1 MNIFREEEMNSSI
14 LRSYARRDR
23 SSSVHIMRSDRAFIM
38 RRARDTFND
47 LSVDS
52 SRVIDK

>member
-23 SSSVHIMRSDRAFIM
+23 SSLIHIMRSDRAFIM